1 MASSNATLPD
11 IHDLAADLSR
21 ERFALS
27 SLLEFARTLTP
38 DLGPRGIIRSVV
50 RTVMGKSLI
59 KDAFAYLG
67 ATDGTYELI
76 THSGFAGEEFPEQ
89 IDGVRLDK
97 VLAKGGEDFTAVPLI
112 AADGTGYLG
121 LLGFGKSINP
131 QLSTDSEATYLAS
144 LAALTS
150 IALTNAWLFE
160 REKERERLESELRL
174 ARDIQQTLLP
184 QRFPEMK
191 GVEFAA
197 VSMPSEWVGGDYYDV
212 VQLDDYRVLLCI
224 ADVVGK
230 GVTAALT
237 MSNLQAALRALVFL
251 LRGGHVDLLDIVK
264 ELNRLMCESTS
275 PERFITAAFVL
286 LDVNRHSIEYVVC
299 GHPNPMI
306 AYPRS
311 GHAALESTGIPL
323 GIVATYPYETR
334 KHGLEN
340 GSAILFYTD
349 GLSEA
354 LYQGR
359 MLGQEGI
366 EGLVERPE
374 LRTGDLQEALDR
386 LIASPN
392 ITIQDDITVLAVR
405 LKSR

>member
-1 MASSNATLPD
+1 
-11 IHDLAADLSR
+11 
-21 ERFALS
+21 
-27 SLLEFARTLTP
+27 
-38 DLGPRGIIRSVV
+38 VV

-59 KDAFAYLG
+59 KDSFAYLG
-67 ATDGTYELI
+67 GAANGTFELV
-76 THSGFAGEEFPEQ
+76 THSGFAKEKFPER
-89 IDGVRLDK
+89 IDRPKLED
-97 VLAKGGEDFTAVPLI
+97 VLAKAGEKFTPVPLVS
-112 AADGTGYLG
+112 ADGTGFLG

-131 QLSTDSEATYLAS
+131 QLSTESEATYLAS

-174 ARDIQQTLLP
+174 ARDIQQSLLP
-184 QRFPEMK
+184 QALPEMK

-212 VQLDDYRVLLCI
+212 VQLDDERVLLCI

-237 MSNLQAALRALVFL
+237 MSNLQAALRALVSL
-251 LRGGHVDLLDIVK
+251 LREGHLDLLDIVK

-275 PERFITAAFVL
+275 PERFITAAFAV
-286 LDVNRHSIEYVVC
+286 LDVKHRTIESIVC

-306 AYPRS
+306 AHPKC
-311 GHAALESTGIPL
+311 GHTALESTGIPL
-323 GIVATYPYETR
+323 GIVATYPYEAATYD
-334 KHGLEN
+334 LEQ
-340 GSAILFYTD
+340 GSSILFYTD

-359 MLGQEGI
+359 MLGQKGI

-374 LRTGDLQEALDR
+374 LKEGDLQDSLKR

-392 ITIQDDITVLAVR
+392 ITIEDDITVLAIR
-405 LKSR
+405 LKGPKA